1 MQRTGCGTELQDGS
15 TDRRL
20 PNKNRRRK
28 RHNLRRA
35 EGRTM
40 EDNEE
45 ISREQILALKTVVYD
60 EGTMLVIVD
69 DSVER

>member
-1 MQRTGCGTELQDGS
+1 
-15 TDRRL
+15 
-20 PNKNRRRK
+20 
-28 RHNLRRA
+28 
-35 EGRTM
+35 M